1 MGVTV
6 AQAVRR
12 ARTSTMAMILNAL
25 PFFIAVPSFRAE
37 WAEKLSIHYNA
48 KGKQIQRLCAGETC
62 VWDLIFFIESVII
75 QN

>member
-1 MGVTV
+1 
-6 AQAVRR
+6 
-12 ARTSTMAMILNAL
+12 MAIILNVHL
-25 PFFIAVPSFRAE
+25 CLMAVPSFRAE

-48 KGKQIQRLCAGETC
+48 KGKQIQRLSVGGAF